1 MAIKTL
7 IKRFFSGNT
16 PILMVFI
23 LLLTSLYLMS
33 SATHNSLLFGR
44 LYSLLLGINFLA
56 TLLLLLLIVKSLWL
70 LIQQYR
76 QGKTGSRLTTK
87 LVVMFVILS
96 VTPVSVVYYFSLDF
110 LQRGI
115 DSWFDVRVENALK
128 DALELSQTSLGV
140 RMRELLRQTEQMSP
154 RLNAISNELATLT
167 LNELRTESGANEL
180 TLFTNDG
187 RIIASSSSETTRLLP
202 QQLEDNTLQQ
212 LRQGYHDVGLVPIP
226 EIGLHI
232 RIAINLENPDPAL
245 DGRIL
250 NLLYPITGRIN
261 ELADS
266 VQTAFSQYQEIS
278 YLRIP
283 LKYSFI
289 LTLSLILLL
298 SILTSIWAAFFAARR
313 MVAPISDLVEG
324 TRAVAAGNYEK
335 RLPLPGKDELGFL
348 VRSFNEMTQKIALA
362 QENARVSQQQAEA
375 QHSYL
380 EAVLGNLSSGVITL
394 DIHNLL
400 QTTNHAANQILDASL
415 TPFIGHFLDDATEK
429 HLHLQHFIDA
439 IYPHIEAKE
448 EQWQE
453 EVTLFARGGRKILI
467 CRGTMLH
474 SSLSSVVGDDEL
486 NEGTIIVFDDVTE
499 QVKAQRNAAWGEVA
513 RRLAHEI
520 KNPLTPIQLSAE
532 RIRHKYLHKMDPQ
545 DADIL
550 DRSTHTIVQ
559 QVETLKEMVKAFS
572 DYARMPSLNLDTI
585 DLHMIIN
592 EVLDLYLDSNNNTE
606 FSVTLDPSNPMIE
619 ADIGRLRQLLHNL
632 IINALEANQESLH
645 QVKQHKDQKN
655 QQQTIYISTRCA
667 EEHAC
672 RYVELKITD
681 TGPGI
686 AEGMFDQLFEPYV
699 TTKPKGSGLGL
710 AIVKKIVEEHGGMI
724 FAENAENCG
733 ASIIIR
739 LPVKKSTSI
748 ISKSEKL
755 NNDNDDAAA

>member
-1 MAIKTL
+1 MAIKT
-7 IKRFFSGNT
+7 IIQRFFSGNT
-16 PILMVFI
+16 PIALVVV
-23 LLLTSLYLMS
+23 LLLASLYLMS
-33 SATHNSLLFGR
+33 IATHNSLLFGR
-44 LYSLLLGINFLA
+44 LYSLLLSINFIA
-56 TLLLLLLIVKSLWL
+56 TILLVGLIGKSVWH

-76 QGKTGSRLTTK
+76 QGKTGSRLTTR

-96 VTPVSVVYYFSLDF
+96 TTPVSVVYYFSLDF

-115 DSWFDVRVENALK
+115 DSWFDVRVENALT
-128 DALELSQTSLGV
+128 DALELSKASLGV
-140 RMRELLRQTEQMSP
+140 RTRELLRQTQQMSP

-167 LNELRTESGANEL
+167 LNELRIESGANEL

-187 RIIASSSSETTRLLP
+187 RIVASSIQETTRLLP
-202 QQLEDNTLQQ
+202 QHLEDSTLQR
-212 LRQGYHDVGLVPIP
+212 LRQGQDDFGLVPIP
-226 EIGLHI
+226 DIGLHI
-232 RIAINLENPDPAL
+232 RIAINMANPDPAL

-250 NLLYPITGRIN
+250 QLLYPITPRIN
-261 ELADS
+261 ELAEN
-266 VQTAFSQYQEIS
+266 VQEAFSAVRSLTI
-278 YLRIP
+278 LRLP

-348 VRSFNEMTQKIALA
+348 VRSFNEMTQKISLA
-362 QENARVSQQQAEA
+362 QDNARVSQQQAEA
-375 QHSYL
+375 QHQYL
-380 EAVLGNLSSGVITL
+380 ETVLSNLSSGVITL
-394 DIHNLL
+394 DINNFL
-400 QTTNHAANQILDASL
+400 QTSNHAANQILNASL
-415 TPFIGHFLDDATEK
+415 TPFIGHFLDDSLDENP
-429 HLHLQHFIDA
+429 HLHHFIDA

-448 EQWQE
+448 PQWQE
-453 EVTLFARGGRKILI
+453 EVILFTGGGRKILI
-467 CRGTMLH
+467 CRGTLL
-474 SSLSSVVGDDEL
+474 LSSADNL
-486 NEGTIIVFDDVTE
+486 EGGSIIVFDDVTE
-499 QVKAQRNAAWGEVA
+499 RVKDQRSAAWGEVA

-532 RIRHKYLHKMDPQ
+532 RIRHKYLHTMDPK

-559 QVETLKEMVKAFS
+559 QVETLKEMVKSFS
-572 DYARMPSLNLDTI
+572 DYARMPTLNLDNI
-585 DLHMIIN
+585 NLNQIIT
-592 EVLDLYLDSNNNTE
+592 EVLDLYLTSHNDTLY
-606 FSVTLDPSNPMIE
+606 SVTLDPSNPTIE

-632 IINALEANQESLH
+632 IKNALEANQENHSES
-645 QVKQHKDQKN
+645 QRKTKEEK
-655 QQQTIYISTRCA
+655 IYISTRCA

-672 RYVELKITD
+672 RYVEIKITD

-686 AEGMFDQLFEPYV
+686 AEEMFDQLFEPYI

-724 FAENAENCG
+724 FAENAENSG

-739 LPVKKSTSI
+739 LPVKRLESLPLEADHSN
-748 ISKSEKL
+748 L
-755 NNDNDDAAA
+755 NNDATA

>member
-1 MAIKTL
+1 MAIKTI

-16 PILMVFI
+16 PIAVVVV

-33 SATHNSLLFGR
+33 VATHNSLLFGR
-44 LYSLLLGINFLA
+44 LYSLLLGINLIA
-56 TLLLLLLIVKSLWL
+56 TILLVILIGKSVWH

-76 QGKTGSRLTTK
+76 QGKTGSRLTTR
-87 LVVMFVILS
+87 LVVMFVVLS

-115 DSWFDVRVENALK
+115 DSWFDVRVENALN
-128 DALELSQTSLGV
+128 DALELSKTSLGV
-140 RMRELLRQTEQMSP
+140 RTRELLRQTQYMSP

-167 LNELRTESGANEL
+167 LNELREESGANEL

-187 RIIASSSSETTRLLP
+187 RIIASSISETTRLLP
-202 QQLEDNTLQQ
+202 QHLEDSTLQR
-212 LRQGYHDVGLVPIP
+212 LRLGQDDIGLVPIP

-232 RIAINLENPDPAL
+232 RIAINMANPDPIL

-250 NLLYPITGRIN
+250 QLLYPITPRIN
-261 ELADS
+261 QLAEN
-266 VQTAFSQYQEIS
+266 VQKAFSAVRS
-278 YLRIP
+278 LTVLRLP

-348 VRSFNEMTQKIALA
+348 VRSFNEMTQKISMA
-362 QENARVSQQQAEA
+362 QESARISQQEAEA
-375 QHSYL
+375 QHGYL
-380 EAVLGNLSSGVITL
+380 ETILGNLSSGVITL
-394 DIHNLL
+394 DTHNFL
-400 QTTNHAANQILDASL
+400 QTSNHAANQILSASL
-415 TPFIGHFLDDATEK
+415 TPFIGNFLDDALEENQ
-429 HLHLQHFIDA
+429 HLQHFVDA
-439 IYPHIEAKE
+439 IYPHLEAKE
-448 EQWQE
+448 KQWQE
-453 EVTLFARGGRKILI
+453 EVILFIGGSRKILI
-467 CRGTMLH
+467 CRGTRLTT
-474 SSLSSVVGDDEL
+474 SIN
-486 NEGTIIVFDDVTE
+486 NENNENGNIIVFDDVTE
-499 QVKAQRNAAWGEVA
+499 LVKAQRNAAWGEVA

-532 RIRHKYLHKMDPQ
+532 RIRHKYLDKMDKKE
-545 DADIL
+545 ADIL

-572 DYARMPSLNLDTI
+572 DYARMPTLQLDTI
-585 DLHMIIN
+585 NLNQIIN
-592 EVLDLYLDSNNNTE
+592 EVLDLYLSPDNETLY
-606 FSVTLDPSNPMIE
+606 SVTLDPSNPSIE

-632 IINALEANQESLH
+632 IKNALEANQENHSQSQREL
-645 QVKQHKDQKN
+645 KDDK
-655 QQQTIYISTRCA
+655 IYITTRCA

-672 RYVELKITD
+672 RYVELIITD

-686 AEGMFDQLFEPYV
+686 AENMFDQLFEPYV

-724 FAENAENCG
+724 FAENAENRG

-739 LPVKKSTSI
+739 LPVKKSTSLFLEPD
-748 ISKSEKL
+748 KTTK
-755 NNDNDDAAA
+755 NNKDAAA

>member
-1 MAIKTL
+1 MAIKTI
-7 IKRFFSGNT
+7 IKNIFSGNT
-16 PILMVFI
+16 PIAIVVV

-33 SATHNSLLFGR
+33 VATHNSLLFGR
-44 LYSLLLGINFLA
+44 LYSLLIGINLIA
-56 TLLLLLLIVKSLWL
+56 AILLIGLIGKSVWH

-76 QGKTGSRLTTK
+76 EGKTGSRLTTR
-87 LVVMFVILS
+87 LVIMFVVLS
-96 VTPVSVVYYFSLDF
+96 ATPVSVVYYFSLDF

-115 DSWFDVRVENALK
+115 DSWFDVRVESALN
-128 DALELSQTSLGV
+128 DALELSKTSLGV

-167 LNELRTESGANEL
+167 LNELRLESGANEL

-187 RIIASSSSETTRLLP
+187 RIIASSISETTRLLP
-202 QQLEDNTLQQ
+202 QHLEDNTLQR
-212 LRQGYHDVGLVPIP
+212 LRQGHDDFGLVPVP

-232 RIAINLENPDPAL
+232 RIAINVANPDPVL

-250 NLLYPITGRIN
+250 QLLYPITPRIN
-261 ELADS
+261 QLAEN
-266 VQTAFSQYQEIS
+266 VQEAFSS
-278 YLRIP
+278 VRSLTVLRLP

-348 VRSFNEMTQKIALA
+348 VRSFNEMTQKISLA
-362 QENARVSQQQAEA
+362 QESARISQQEAET
-375 QHSYL
+375 QHGYL
-380 EAVLGNLSSGVITL
+380 ETILGNLSSGVITL
-394 DIHNLL
+394 DANNFL
-400 QTTNHAANQILDASL
+400 QTSNHAANQILSASL
-415 TPFIGHFLDDATEK
+415 TPFIGHFLDDALEK
-429 HLHLQHFIDA
+429 HQHLQSFIDA
-439 IYPHIEAKE
+439 IYPYIDAKQ

-453 EVTLFARGGRKILI
+453 EVILHIGGSRKILI
-467 CRGTMLH
+467 CRGT
-474 SSLSSVVGDDEL
+474 SLSVSTN
-486 NEGTIIVFDDVTE
+486 NEDGTIIVFDDVTE
-499 QVKAQRNAAWGEVA
+499 LVKAQRNAAWGEVA

-532 RIRHKYLHKMDPQ
+532 RIRHKYLDKMEAK

-585 DLHMIIN
+585 DLNKIIT
-592 EVLDLYLDSNNNTE
+592 EVLDLYRSSNND
-606 FSVTLDPSNPMIE
+606 TLYSISLDTTNPTIQ

-632 IINALEANQESLH
+632 IKNALEANQENHTES
-645 QVKQHKDQKN
+645 QRQAIEEK
-655 QQQTIYISTRCA
+655 IYITTRCA

-672 RYVELKITD
+672 RYVELIITD

-686 AEGMFDQLFEPYV
+686 ADDMFDQLFEPYV
-699 TTKPKGSGLGL
+699 TSKPKGSGLGL

-724 FAENAENCG
+724 FAENAENGG

-739 LPVKKSTSI
+739 LPVKKLASLHL
-748 ISKSEKL
+748 KNDSEAKNIKQ
-755 NNDNDDAAA
+755 NNNDAAA

>member
-1 MAIKTL
+1 MAIKSI
-7 IKRFFSGNT
+7 IKRIFSGNT
-16 PILMVFI
+16 PIAIVVV

-33 SATHNSLLFGR
+33 IATHNSLLFGR
-44 LYSLLLGINFLA
+44 LYSVLLGINLLA
-56 TLLLLLLIVKSLWL
+56 TFLLVGLIGKSVWH

-76 QGKTGSRLTTK
+76 QGKTGSRLTTR
-87 LVVMFVILS
+87 LVIMFVVLS
-96 VTPVSVVYYFSLDF
+96 TTPVSVVYYFSLDF

-115 DSWFDVRVENALK
+115 DSWFDVRVENALT
-128 DALELSQTSLGV
+128 DALELSKTSLGI
-140 RMRELLRQTEQMSP
+140 RTRELLRQTRQMSP
-154 RLNAISNELATLT
+154 QLNAVSNELATLT
-167 LNELRTESGANEL
+167 LNELRSKSGANEL

-187 RIIASSSSETTRLLP
+187 RIIASSISETTRLLP
-202 QQLEDNTLQQ
+202 QQLEDKTLQR
-212 LRQGYHDVGLVPIP
+212 LRQGQDDFDLVPIP

-232 RIAINLENPDPAL
+232 RIAINMANPDPVL
-245 DGRIL
+245 DARIL
-250 NLLYPITGRIN
+250 QLLYPITPRIN
-261 ELADS
+261 ELAEN
-266 VQTAFSQYQEIS
+266 VQEAFSAVRSLTI
-278 YLRIP
+278 LRLP

-348 VRSFNEMTQKIALA
+348 VRSFNEMTQKISLA
-362 QENARVSQQQAEA
+362 QENARVSQQQAES

-380 EAVLGNLSSGVITL
+380 EAVLSNLSSGVITL
-394 DIHNLL
+394 DSHHFL
-400 QTTNHAANQILDASL
+400 QTANHAANQILNASL
-415 TPFIGHFLDDATEK
+415 IPYVGHFLDDAIEENQ
-429 HLHLQHFIDA
+429 HLQHFIDA
-439 IYPHIEAKE
+439 IYPNIESNK

-453 EVTLFARGGRKILI
+453 EVVLFTGSGRKILI
-467 CRGTMLH
+467 CRGTLV
-474 SSLSSVVGDDEL
+474 SSSAEDENL
-486 NEGTIIVFDDVTE
+486 EGGTIIVFDDVTE
-499 QVKAQRNAAWGEVA
+499 LVKAQRDAAWGEVA

-532 RIRHKYLHKMDPQ
+532 RIRHKYLDKMDPEE
-545 DADIL
+545 ADIL

-572 DYARMPSLNLDTI
+572 DYARMPTLSLDSI
-585 DLHMIIN
+585 DLNKIIT
-592 EVLDLYLDSNNNTE
+592 EVLDLYLSSKDE
-606 FSVTLDPSNPMIE
+606 ALFSITLDSTNPVIE

-632 IINALEANQESLH
+632 IKNALEANQENHSES
-645 QVKQHKDQKN
+645 QRGQKEEKV
-655 QQQTIYISTRCA
+655 YISTRCA

-686 AEGMFDQLFEPYV
+686 ADEMFDQLFEPYV

-724 FAENAENCG
+724 FAENAENGG

-739 LPVKKSTSI
+739 LPVKKSAGLYLEPAH
-748 ISKSEKL
+748 EKY
-755 NNDNDDAAA
+755 NNNDAAA

>member
-1 MAIKTL
+1 MAIKS
-7 IKRFFSGNT
+7 IVKQFFSGNT
-16 PILMVFI
+16 PIVLLVV

-33 SATHNSLLFGR
+33 IATHNSLLFGQ
-44 LYSLLLGINFLA
+44 LYSLLLSINLIA
-56 TLLLLLLIVKSLWL
+56 TILLVGLIAKSVWQ

-76 QGKTGSRLTTK
+76 EGKTGSRLTVR

-110 LQRGI
+110 IQRGI
-115 DSWFDVRVENALK
+115 DSWFDVRVENALN
-128 DALELSQTSLGV
+128 DALELSKTSLGV
-140 RMRELLRQTEQMSP
+140 RTRELLRQTQQMSP

-167 LNELRTESGANEL
+167 LNELRAESGANEL

-187 RIIASSSSETTRLLP
+187 RIIASSISETTRLLP
-202 QQLEDNTLQQ
+202 QHLEDNTLQR
-212 LRQGYHDVGLVPIP
+212 LRQGQDDFGLVPFP

-232 RIAINLENPDPAL
+232 RIAINMENPDPVL

-250 NLLYPITGRIN
+250 QLLYPITPRIN
-261 ELADS
+261 QLAEN
-266 VQTAFSQYQEIS
+266 VQEAFSTVRSLTI
-278 YLRIP
+278 LRLP

-289 LTLSLILLL
+289 LTLSLVLLL

-348 VRSFNEMTQKIALA
+348 VRSFNEMTQKISLA

-380 EAVLGNLSSGVITL
+380 ETVLGNLSSGVITL
-394 DIHNLL
+394 NARNIL
-400 QTTNHAANQILDASL
+400 QTANHAADQILSTSL
-415 TPFIGHFLDDATEK
+415 TPFVGHSLDNAIEENQ
-429 HLHLQHFIDA
+429 HLQHFIDA
-439 IYPHIEAKE
+439 IYPHIDAKE
-448 EQWQE
+448 GKWQE
-453 EVTLFARGGRKILI
+453 EITLFIGGGRKILI
-467 CRGTMLH
+467 CRGTLLP
-474 SSLSSVVGDDEL
+474 LSAT
-486 NEGTIIVFDDVTE
+486 NEDPAEGNIIVFDDVTAL
-499 QVKAQRNAAWGEVA
+499 VKAQRNAAWGEVA

-532 RIRHKYLHKMDPQ
+532 RIRHKYLDKMDPKE
-545 DADIL
+545 ADIL

-585 DLHMIIN
+585 DLNKIIT
-592 EVLDLYLDSNNNTE
+592 EVLDLYISPNNDTI
-606 FSVTLDPSNPMIE
+606 FSVTLDPGNPTIE

-632 IINALEANQESLH
+632 IKNALEANQENHTES
-645 QVKQHKDQKN
+645 QRQKRDEK
-655 QQQTIYISTRCA
+655 IYISTRCA
-667 EEHAC
+667 EEQAC
-672 RYVELKITD
+672 RYVEVKITD

-686 AEGMFDQLFEPYV
+686 ADEMFDQLFEPYI
-699 TTKPKGSGLGL
+699 TSKPKGSGLGL

-724 FAENAENCG
+724 FAENAKNGG
-733 ASIIIR
+733 ASIIITF
-739 LPVKKSTSI
+739 PVINSAGLYSAQNLEVENIKHN
-748 ISKSEKL
+748 
-755 NNDNDDAAA
+755 NNDATA

>member
-1 MAIKTL
+1 MAVKTL

-16 PILMVFI
+16 PVAVVVV

-33 SATHNSLLFGR
+33 IATHNSLLFGR
-44 LYSLLLGINFLA
+44 LYSVLLGINFLA
-56 TLLLLLLIVKSLWL
+56 TILLVILIGKSVWH

-76 QGKTGSRLTTK
+76 EGKTGSRLTAR

-115 DSWFDVRVENALK
+115 DSWFDVRVENALN
-128 DALELSQTSLGV
+128 DALELSKTSLGV
-140 RMRELLRQTEQMSP
+140 RMRELLRQTKLMSH
-154 RLNAISNELATLT
+154 RINAISNEMATLT
-167 LNELRTESGANEL
+167 LNELRIESGANEL
-180 TLFTNDG
+180 TLFSSNG
-187 RIIASSSSETTRLLP
+187 RIIASSISETTRLLP
-202 QQLEDNTLQQ
+202 QHLEDGALQR
-212 LRQGYHDVGLVPIP
+212 LRQGQDDFGLVPIP

-232 RIAINLENPDPAL
+232 RIAINIANVDPVL

-250 NLLYPITGRIN
+250 QLLYPVTDRIN
-261 ELADS
+261 ELAEN
-266 VQTAFSQYQEIS
+266 VQEAFSAVRSLTI
-278 YLRIP
+278 LRLP

-289 LTLSLILLL
+289 LTLSLVLLL

-348 VRSFNEMTQKIALA
+348 VRSFNQMTQKIALA
-362 QENARVSQQQAEA
+362 QESARVSQQQAEA

-380 EAVLGNLSSGVITL
+380 ETVLGNLSSGVITL
-394 DIHNLL
+394 DAHHFL
-400 QTTNHAANQILDASL
+400 QTSNHAAHQILSASI
-415 TPFIGHFLDDATEK
+415 TPYIGHFLDDAIDEYQ
-429 HLHLQHFIDA
+429 HLQHFIDA
-439 IYPHIEAKE
+439 ISPHIDAHE

-453 EVTLFARGGRKILI
+453 EITLFVGGIRKILI
-467 CRGTMLH
+467 CRGTLL
-474 SSLSSVVGDDEL
+474 SLPAD
-486 NEGTIIVFDDVTE
+486 NENTQGGTIIVFDDVTE
-499 QVKAQRNAAWGEVA
+499 LVKAQRNAAWGEVA

-532 RIRHKYLHKMDPQ
+532 RIRHKYLDKMSAE

-572 DYARMPSLNLDTI
+572 DYARMPALNLNI
-585 DLHMIIN
+585 VDLHKIIG
-592 EVLDLYLDSNNNTE
+592 EVLDLYLDANDTTQ
-606 FSVTLDPSNPMIE
+606 FSVTLDKSTPMIE

-632 IINALEANQESLH
+632 IKNALEANLENNKENT
-645 QVKQHKDQKN
+645 V
-655 QQQTIYISTRCA
+655 YISTRCA
-667 EEHAC
+667 EEHSC
-672 RYVELKITD
+672 RFVELKITD

-686 AEGMFDQLFEPYV
+686 ADEMFDQLFEPYV

-724 FAENAENCG
+724 FAENAEIGG

-739 LPVKKSTSI
+739 LPVKKTNSMI
-748 ISKSEKL
+748 EK
-755 NNDNDDAAA
+755 A

>member
-7 IKRFFSGNT
+7 IKRFFSGNS
-16 PILMVFI
+16 PIAVVVV
-23 LLLTSLYLMS
+23 LLLASLYLMS
-33 SATHNSLLFGR
+33 IATHNSLLFGR
-44 LYSLLLGINFLA
+44 LYSVLLGINLLA
-56 TLLLLLLIVKSLWL
+56 TILLIILIGKSVWH

-76 QGKTGSRLTTK
+76 QGKTGSRLTTR
-87 LVVMFVILS
+87 LVIMFVILS
-96 VTPVSVVYYFSLDF
+96 TTPVSVVYYFSLDF

-115 DSWFDVRVENALK
+115 DSWFDVRVENALT
-128 DALELSQTSLGV
+128 DALELSKTSLGV
-140 RMRELLRQTEQMSP
+140 RMRELLRQTKLMAP
-154 RLNAISNELATLT
+154 RLNAISNELTTLT
-167 LNELRTESGANEL
+167 LNELRNESGANEL
-180 TLFTNDG
+180 TLFSNNG
-187 RIIASSSSETTRLLP
+187 RIIASSISETTRLLP
-202 QQLEDNTLQQ
+202 QQLEDSTLLK
-212 LRQGYHDVGLVPIP
+212 LRLGQDDFGLVPIP

-232 RIAINLENPDPAL
+232 RISINMENPDPAL

-250 NLLYPITGRIN
+250 QLLYPVTPRIN
-261 ELADS
+261 ELAEN
-266 VQTAFSQYQEIS
+266 VQQAFSAVRSLTI
-278 YLRIP
+278 LRLP

-348 VRSFNEMTQKIALA
+348 VRSFNEMTQKIAMA
-362 QENARVSQQQAEA
+362 QESARISQQQAET
-375 QHSYL
+375 QHGYL
-380 EAVLGNLSSGVITL
+380 ESILGNLSSGVITL
-394 DIHNLL
+394 NSHNFL
-400 QTTNHAANQILDASL
+400 QTTNHAANHILSASL
-415 TPFIGHFLDDATEK
+415 TPYIGHFLDDAIEENPQ
-429 HLHLQHFIDA
+429 LQQLVDA

-448 EQWQE
+448 KQWQE
-453 EVTLFARGGRKILI
+453 EVTLFIGGTRKILI
-467 CRGTMLH
+467 CRGTLI
-474 SSLSSVVGDDEL
+474 SLSTHTENLENGS
-486 NEGTIIVFDDVTE
+486 IIVFDDVTE
-499 QVKAQRNAAWGEVA
+499 LVKAQRNAAWGEVA

-532 RIRHKYLHKMDPQ
+532 RIRHKYLEKMNIE

-572 DYARMPSLNLDTI
+572 DYARMPILTLDTI
-585 DLHMIIN
+585 DLNKIIT
-592 EVLDLYLDSNNNTE
+592 EVLDLYVSSNNDTLYSITLDS
-606 FSVTLDPSNPMIE
+606 SNPEIE
-619 ADIGRLRQLLHNL
+619 ADIGRFRQLLHNL
-632 IINALEANQESLH
+632 IKNALEANQENHSES
-645 QVKQHKDQKN
+645 QRETKDEK
-655 QQQTIYISTRCA
+655 IYISTRCA

-686 AEGMFDQLFEPYV
+686 AEDMFDQLFEPYV

-724 FAENAENCG
+724 FAENAKEGG

-739 LPVKKSTSI
+739 LPVKKTS
-748 ISKSEKL
+748 SSLFET
-755 NNDNDDAAA
+755 DNINQDNDAAA

>member
-7 IKRFFSGNT
+7 IKKLFSGNT
-16 PILMVFI
+16 PIAFVVV

-33 SATHNSLLFGR
+33 IATHNSLLFGR
-44 LYSLLLGINFLA
+44 LYSLLLGINLLA
-56 TLLLLLLIVKSLWL
+56 TILLVGLITKSVWH

-76 QGKTGSRLTTK
+76 QGKTGSRLTAR
-87 LVVMFVILS
+87 LVIMFVILS
-96 VTPVSVVYYFSLDF
+96 TTPVSVVYYFSLDF

-115 DSWFDVRVENALK
+115 DSWFDVRIENALT
-128 DALELSQTSLGV
+128 DALELSKSSLGV
-140 RMRELLRQTEQMSP
+140 RTRELLRQTQLMSP
-154 RLNAISNELATLT
+154 RLNAVSNELATLT

-187 RIIASSSSETTRLLP
+187 RIIASSISETTRLLP
-202 QQLEDNTLQQ
+202 QHLEDNTLQR
-212 LRQGYHDVGLVPIP
+212 LRLGQDDLGLVPIP

-232 RIAINLENPDPAL
+232 RIAINMANPDPIL

-250 NLLYPITGRIN
+250 QLLYPITPRIN
-261 ELADS
+261 ELAEN
-266 VQTAFSQYQEIS
+266 VQKAFSAVRSLAI
-278 YLRIP
+278 LRLP

-348 VRSFNEMTQKIALA
+348 VRSFNEMTQKISLA

-380 EAVLGNLSSGVITL
+380 ETVLGNLSSGVITL
-394 DIHNLL
+394 DAHNFL
-400 QTTNHAANQILDASL
+400 QTSNHAANQILAASL
-415 TPFIGHFLDDATEK
+415 TPFIGHFLEDAIEE
-429 HLHLQHFIDA
+429 HQHLQHFVDA
-439 IYPHIEAKE
+439 IYPHIDAKE
-448 EQWQE
+448 AQWQE
-453 EVTLFARGGRKILI
+453 EVTLFTGGGRKILI
-467 CRGTMLH
+467 CRGTL
-474 SSLSSVVGDDEL
+474 LSSSSEDDLLESG
-486 NEGTIIVFDDVTE
+486 NIIVFDDVTE
-499 QVKAQRNAAWGEVA
+499 LVKAQRNAAWGEVA

-532 RIRHKYLHKMDPQ
+532 RIRHKYLDKMDAK

-572 DYARMPSLNLDTI
+572 DYARMPTLNLDTI
-585 DLHMIIN
+585 NLNNIIK
-592 EVLDLYLDSNNNTE
+592 EVLDLYISPNNNTLY
-606 FSVTLDPSNPMIE
+606 SVSLDSSNPTIE

-632 IINALEANQESLH
+632 IKNALEANQEKHSES
-645 QVKQHKDQKN
+645 QCQSSDEK
-655 QQQTIYISTRCA
+655 IYISTRCA

-686 AEGMFDQLFEPYV
+686 AKDMFDQLFEPYV

-724 FAENAENCG
+724 FAENAENGG

-739 LPVKKSTSI
+739 LPVKKLNSI
-748 ISKSEKL
+748 FLNTEDPNYN
-755 NNDNDDAAA
+755 NNDATV

>member
-1 MAIKTL
+1 MAIKSI
-7 IKRFFSGNT
+7 IKRLFSGNT
-16 PILMVFI
+16 PIAIVVV
-23 LLLTSLYLMS
+23 LLLTSLYLLS
-33 SATHNSLLFGR
+33 IATHNSLLFGR
-44 LYSLLLGINFLA
+44 LYSVLLGTNLLA
-56 TLLLLLLIVKSLWL
+56 TFLLVGLIGKSVWH

-76 QGKTGSRLTTK
+76 QGKTGSRLTTR

-96 VTPVSVVYYFSLDF
+96 TTPVSVVYYFSLDF

-115 DSWFDVRVENALK
+115 DSWFDVRVENALT
-128 DALELSQTSLGV
+128 DALELSKASLGV
-140 RMRELLRQTEQMSP
+140 RTRELLRQTRQMSP
-154 RLNAISNELATLT
+154 QLNAVSNELATLT
-167 LNELRTESGANEL
+167 LNELRSKSGANEL

-187 RIIASSSSETTRLLP
+187 RIIASSISETTRLLP
-202 QQLEDNTLQQ
+202 QQLEDKTLQR
-212 LRQGYHDVGLVPIP
+212 LRQGQDDFDLVPIP

-232 RIAINLENPDPAL
+232 RIAINMANPDPVL
-245 DGRIL
+245 DARIL
-250 NLLYPITGRIN
+250 QLLYPITPRIN
-261 ELADS
+261 ELAEN
-266 VQTAFSQYQEIS
+266 VQEAFSAVRSLTI
-278 YLRIP
+278 LRLP

-348 VRSFNEMTQKIALA
+348 VRSFNEMTQKISLA
-362 QENARVSQQQAEA
+362 QENARVSQQQAES

-380 EAVLGNLSSGVITL
+380 EAVLSNLSSGVITL
-394 DIHNLL
+394 DSHHFL
-400 QTTNHAANQILDASL
+400 QTANHAANQILNASL
-415 TPFIGHFLDDATEK
+415 IPYVGHFLDDAIEENQ
-429 HLHLQHFIDA
+429 HLQHFIDA
-439 IYPHIEAKE
+439 IYPNIESKK

-453 EVTLFARGGRKILI
+453 EVTLFTGGGRKILI
-467 CRGTMLH
+467 CRGTLV
-474 SSLSSVVGDDEL
+474 SSSAEDENL
-486 NEGTIIVFDDVTE
+486 EGGTIIVFDDVTE
-499 QVKAQRNAAWGEVA
+499 LVKAQRSAAWGEVA

-532 RIRHKYLHKMDPQ
+532 RIRHKYLDKMDPKE
-545 DADIL
+545 ADIL

-572 DYARMPSLNLDTI
+572 DYARMPTLSLDSI
-585 DLHMIIN
+585 DLNKIIT
-592 EVLDLYLDSNNNTE
+592 EVLDLYLSPKNDAL
-606 FSVTLDPSNPMIE
+606 FSVTLDSTNPVIE

-632 IINALEANQESLH
+632 IKNALEANQENHTES
-645 QVKQHKDQKN
+645 QRGQKEEKV
-655 QQQTIYISTRCA
+655 YISTRCA

-686 AEGMFDQLFEPYV
+686 ADEMFDQLFEPYV

-710 AIVKKIVEEHGGMI
+710 AIVKKIVEEHGGTI
-724 FAENAENCG
+724 FAENAENGG

-739 LPVKKSTSI
+739 LPVKKTAGLYLEPTH
-748 ISKSEKL
+748 EKYT
-755 NNDNDDAAA
+755 NNDAAA

>member
-1 MAIKTL
+1 MAIRTL
-7 IKRFFSGNT
+7 IKNLFSGNT
-16 PILMVFI
+16 PVAFVVV

-33 SATHNSLLFGR
+33 VATHNSLLFGR
-44 LYSLLLGINFLA
+44 LYSLLLGINLLA
-56 TLLLLLLIVKSLWL
+56 TILLVGLITKSVWH

-76 QGKTGSRLTTK
+76 QGKTGSRLTAR
-87 LVVMFVILS
+87 LVIMFVILS
-96 VTPVSVVYYFSLDF
+96 TTPVSVVYYFSLDF

-115 DSWFDVRVENALK
+115 DSWFDVRIENALT
-128 DALELSQTSLGV
+128 DALELSKSSLGV
-140 RMRELLRQTEQMSP
+140 RTRELLRQTQLMSP
-154 RLNAISNELATLT
+154 RLNAVSNELATLT
-167 LNELRTESGANEL
+167 LNELRAESGANEL

-187 RIIASSSSETTRLLP
+187 RIIASSISETTRLLP
-202 QQLEDNTLQQ
+202 QHLEDNTLQR
-212 LRQGYHDVGLVPIP
+212 LRLGQDDLGLVPIP

-232 RIAINLENPDPAL
+232 RIAINMANPDPIL

-250 NLLYPITGRIN
+250 QLLYPITPRIN
-261 ELADS
+261 ELAEN
-266 VQTAFSQYQEIS
+266 VQKAFSAVRSLTI
-278 YLRIP
+278 LRLP

-348 VRSFNEMTQKIALA
+348 VRSFNEMTQKISLA

-380 EAVLGNLSSGVITL
+380 ETVLGNLSSGVITL
-394 DIHNLL
+394 DAHNFL
-400 QTTNHAANQILDASL
+400 QTSNHAANQILAASL
-415 TPFIGHFLDDATEK
+415 TPFIGHFLEDAIEE
-429 HLHLQHFIDA
+429 HQHLQHFVDA
-439 IYPHIEAKE
+439 IYPHIDAKE
-448 EQWQE
+448 AQWQE
-453 EVTLFARGGRKILI
+453 EVTLFTGGGRKILI
-467 CRGTMLH
+467 CRGTLLT
-474 SSLSSVVGDDEL
+474 SSTEDDLLESG
-486 NEGTIIVFDDVTE
+486 NIIVFDDVTE
-499 QVKAQRNAAWGEVA
+499 LVKAQRNAAWGEVA

-532 RIRHKYLHKMDPQ
+532 RIRHKYLDKMDAK

-572 DYARMPSLNLDTI
+572 DYARMPTLNLDTI
-585 DLHMIIN
+585 NLNSIIK
-592 EVLDLYLDSNNNTE
+592 EVLDLYISPNSDTLYSVNLDS
-606 FSVTLDPSNPMIE
+606 SNPTIE

-632 IINALEANQESLH
+632 IKNALEANQEKHSES
-645 QVKQHKDQKN
+645 QRQSSDEK
-655 QQQTIYISTRCA
+655 IYISTRCA

-686 AEGMFDQLFEPYV
+686 AKDMFDQLFEPYV

-724 FAENAENCG
+724 FAENAENGG

-739 LPVKKSTSI
+739 LPVKKLNSI
-748 ISKSEKL
+748 FLNTEDPNYN
-755 NNDNDDAAA
+755 NNDATV

>member
-1 MAIKTL
+1 
-7 IKRFFSGNT
+7 
-16 PILMVFI
+16 
-23 LLLTSLYLMS
+23 MS
-33 SATHNSLLFGR
+33 IATHNSLLFGR
-44 LYSLLLGINFLA
+44 LYSLLLGINFIA
-56 TLLLLLLIVKSLWL
+56 TILLVGLIGKSVWH

-76 QGKTGSRLTTK
+76 QGKTGSRLTTR

-96 VTPVSVVYYFSLDF
+96 STPVSVVYYFSLDF

-115 DSWFDVRVENALK
+115 DSWFDVRVENALT
-128 DALELSQTSLGV
+128 DALELSKTSLGV
-140 RMRELLRQTEQMSP
+140 RTRELLRQTQQMSP

-167 LNELRTESGANEL
+167 LNELRLESGANEL

-187 RIIASSSSETTRLLP
+187 RIVASSIQETTRLLP
-202 QQLEDNTLQQ
+202 QHLEDNTLQR
-212 LRQGYHDVGLVPIP
+212 LRQGQDDFGLVPIP

-232 RIAINLENPDPAL
+232 RIAINMANPDPAL

-250 NLLYPITGRIN
+250 QLLYPITPRIN
-261 ELADS
+261 KLAEN
-266 VQTAFSQYQEIS
+266 VQEAFSAVRSLSI
-278 YLRIP
+278 LRLP

-348 VRSFNEMTQKIALA
+348 VRSFNEMTQKISLA
-362 QENARVSQQQAEA
+362 QDNARVSQQQAEA
-375 QHSYL
+375 QHQYL
-380 EAVLGNLSSGVITL
+380 ETVLSNLSSGVITL
-394 DIHNLL
+394 DINNFL
-400 QTTNHAANQILDASL
+400 QTSNHAANQILNATL
-415 TPFIGHFLDDATEK
+415 TPFIGHFLDDALDENS
-429 HLHLQHFIDA
+429 HLQHFIDA

-448 EQWQE
+448 HQWQE
-453 EVTLFARGGRKILI
+453 EVTLFTGGGRKILI
-467 CRGTMLH
+467 CRGTLL
-474 SSLSSVVGDDEL
+474 LSSADNL
-486 NEGTIIVFDDVTE
+486 EGGSIIVFDDVTE
-499 QVKAQRNAAWGEVA
+499 RVKDQRNAAWGEVA

-532 RIRHKYLHKMDPQ
+532 RIRHKYLEKMNPE

-559 QVETLKEMVKAFS
+559 QVETLKEMVKSFS
-572 DYARMPSLNLDTI
+572 DYARMPTLNLDNI
-585 DLHMIIN
+585 NLNKIIT
-592 EVLDLYLDSNNNTE
+592 EVLDLYRSSSSDTLY
-606 FSVTLDPSNPMIE
+606 SVTLDASNPTIE
-619 ADIGRLRQLLHNL
+619 ADIGRLRQLLNNL
-632 IINALEANQESLH
+632 IKNALEANQLNHTESQRH
-645 QVKQHKDQKN
+645 SKDEKV
-655 QQQTIYISTRCA
+655 YISTRCA

-686 AEGMFDQLFEPYV
+686 AEEMFDQLFEPYV

-710 AIVKKIVEEHGGMI
+710 AIVKKIVEEHGGII
-724 FAENAENCG
+724 FAENAENSG

-739 LPVKKSTSI
+739 LPVKRLESLQVDTDS
-748 ISKSEKL
+748 L
-755 NNDNDDAAA
+755 NYNNNMTA

>member
-1 MAIKTL
+1 MVFMAIKKL
-7 IKRFFSGNT
+7 IKRFFSSNA
-16 PILMVFI
+16 PIAVVVI

-33 SATHNSLLFGR
+33 VATHNSLLFGR
-44 LYSLLLGINFLA
+44 LYSLLLGVNLLA
-56 TLLLLLLIVKSLWL
+56 TILLIALIGKSLWH

-76 QGKTGSRLTTK
+76 QGKTGSRLTAR

-115 DSWFDVRVENALK
+115 DSWFDVRVENALN
-128 DALELSQTSLGV
+128 DALELSKTSLGV
-140 RMRELLRQTEQMSP
+140 RMRELLRQTQQMSP
-154 RLNAISNELATLT
+154 RLNAVSNELATLT
-167 LNELRTESGANEL
+167 LNELRSESGANEL

-187 RIIASSSSETTRLLP
+187 RIIASSISETTRLLP
-202 QQLEDNTLQQ
+202 QQLEDSTLQR
-212 LRQGYHDVGLVPIP
+212 LRQGQDDFGLVPIP

-232 RIAINLENPDPAL
+232 RIAINMANPDPVL

-250 NLLYPITGRIN
+250 QLLYPITPRIN
-261 ELADS
+261 QLAEN
-266 VQTAFSQYQEIS
+266 VQEAFSAVRSLTI
-278 YLRIP
+278 LRLP

-348 VRSFNEMTQKIALA
+348 VRSFNEMTQKISLA
-362 QENARVSQQQAEA
+362 QDNARISQQQAEA

-380 EAVLGNLSSGVITL
+380 ETVLGNLSSGVITL
-394 DIHNLL
+394 DTYNFL
-400 QTTNHAANQILDASL
+400 QTTNHAANQILSAIL
-415 TPFIGHFLDDATEK
+415 TPYIGYFLDDAIEANP
-429 HLHLQHFIDA
+429 HLQHFVDA
-439 IYPHIEAKE
+439 IYPHIEAKDK
-448 EQWQE
+448 QWQE
-453 EVTLFARGGRKILI
+453 EVILFIGGTRKILI
-467 CRGTMLH
+467 CRGTLI
-474 SSLSSVVGDDEL
+474 SLSSS
-486 NEGTIIVFDDVTE
+486 NENLEDGNIIVFDDVTE
-499 QVKAQRNAAWGEVA
+499 LVKAQRNAAWGEVA

-532 RIRHKYLHKMDPQ
+532 RIRHKYLDKMDAKE
-545 DADIL
+545 ADIL

-572 DYARMPSLNLDTI
+572 DYARMPSLKLNNIELNTI
-585 DLHMIIN
+585 IK
-592 EVLDLYLDSNNNTE
+592 EVLDLYISPNNDTL
-606 FSVTLDPSNPMIE
+606 FSVTLDPSNPTIE

-632 IINALEANQESLH
+632 IKNALEANQENHSEL
-645 QVKQHKDQKN
+645 QRESKDEK
-655 QQQTIYISTRCA
+655 IYISSRCA

-672 RYVELKITD
+672 RYVELIITD
-681 TGPGI
+681 TGSGI
-686 AEGMFDQLFEPYV
+686 PDDMFDQLFEPYV

-724 FAENAENCG
+724 LAENAENGG

-739 LPVKKSTSI
+739 LPVKKSSGFLLKPA
-748 ISKSEKL
+748 SL
-755 NNDNDDAAA
+755 DNNNNDTVA

>member
-1 MAIKTL
+1 MAIKT
-7 IKRFFSGNT
+7 IIRNFFSGNT
-16 PILMVFI
+16 PIAIVVV

-33 SATHNSLLFGR
+33 IATHNSLLFGR
-44 LYSLLLGINFLA
+44 LYSLLIGINLIA
-56 TLLLLLLIVKSLWL
+56 TILLVGLIGKSVWH

-76 QGKTGSRLTTK
+76 QGKTGSRLTTR
-87 LVVMFVILS
+87 LVFMFVILS
-96 VTPVSVVYYFSLDF
+96 ATPVSVVYYFSLDF

-115 DSWFDVRVENALK
+115 DSWFDVRVENALN
-128 DALELSQTSLGV
+128 DALELSKTSLGV
-140 RMRELLRQTEQMSP
+140 RMRELLRQTQQMSP

-167 LNELRTESGANEL
+167 LNELRIESGANEL

-187 RIIASSSSETTRLLP
+187 RIIASSISETTRLLP
-202 QQLEDNTLQQ
+202 QHLEDNTLQR
-212 LRQGYHDVGLVPIP
+212 LRQGQDDFGLVPIP

-232 RIAINLENPDPAL
+232 RIAINLANPDPVL

-250 NLLYPITGRIN
+250 QLLYPITPRIN
-261 ELADS
+261 QLAEN
-266 VQTAFSQYQEIS
+266 VQEAFSAVRS
-278 YLRIP
+278 LTVLRLP

-348 VRSFNEMTQKIALA
+348 VRSFNEMTQKISIA
-362 QENARVSQQQAEA
+362 QESARISQQEAET
-375 QHSYL
+375 QHGYL
-380 EAVLGNLSSGVITL
+380 ETILGNLSSGVITL
-394 DIHNLL
+394 DANNFL
-400 QTTNHAANQILDASL
+400 QTSNHAANQILSASL
-415 TPFIGHFLDDATEK
+415 TPFIGYFLDDTLEK
-429 HLHLQHFIDA
+429 HPHLQSFIDA
-439 IYPHIEAKE
+439 IYPYIDAKK
-448 EQWQE
+448 EQWQV
-453 EVTLFARGGRKILI
+453 EVNLHIGGGRKILI
-467 CRGTMLH
+467 CRGT
-474 SSLSSVVGDDEL
+474 SLSLSTS
-486 NEGTIIVFDDVTE
+486 NEDGTIIVFDDVTE
-499 QVKAQRNAAWGEVA
+499 LVKAQRNAAWGEVA

-532 RIRHKYLHKMDPQ
+532 RIRHKYLDKMDEK

-585 DLHMIIN
+585 DLNKLII
-592 EVLDLYLDSNNNTE
+592 EVLDLYISPNNDNLYSVNLDAK
-606 FSVTLDPSNPMIE
+606 NPAIE

-632 IINALEANQESLH
+632 IKNALEANQENHTES
-645 QVKQHKDQKN
+645 QRQSKDEK
-655 QQQTIYISTRCA
+655 IYITTRCA

-672 RYVELKITD
+672 HYVELTITD

-686 AEGMFDQLFEPYV
+686 ADDMFDLLFEPYV
-699 TTKPKGSGLGL
+699 TSKPKGSGLGL

-724 FAENAENCG
+724 FAENAENGG

-739 LPVKKSTSI
+739 LPVKESSGLKFTDDSVKDADVSFI
-748 ISKSEKL
+748 KQ
-755 NNDNDDAAA
+755 NNNDAAA

>member
-7 IKRFFSGNT
+7 IKRFFSGNS
-16 PILMVFI
+16 PIAVVVV
-23 LLLTSLYLMS
+23 LLLASLYLMS
-33 SATHNSLLFGR
+33 IATHNSLLFGR
-44 LYSLLLGINFLA
+44 LYSVLLGINLLA
-56 TLLLLLLIVKSLWL
+56 TILLIILIGKSVWH

-76 QGKTGSRLTTK
+76 QGKTGSRLTTR
-87 LVVMFVILS
+87 LVIMFVILS
-96 VTPVSVVYYFSLDF
+96 TTPVSVVYYFSLDF

-115 DSWFDVRVENALK
+115 DSWFDVRVENALT
-128 DALELSQTSLGV
+128 DALELSKTSLGV
-140 RMRELLRQTEQMSP
+140 RMRELLRQTKLMAP
-154 RLNAISNELATLT
+154 RLNAISNELTTLT
-167 LNELRTESGANEL
+167 LNELRNESGANEL
-180 TLFTNDG
+180 TLFSNNG
-187 RIIASSSSETTRLLP
+187 RIIASSISETTRLLP
-202 QQLEDNTLQQ
+202 QQLEDSTLLK
-212 LRQGYHDVGLVPIP
+212 LRLGQDDFGLVPIP

-232 RIAINLENPDPAL
+232 RISINMENPDPAL

-250 NLLYPITGRIN
+250 QLLYPVTPRIN
-261 ELADS
+261 ELAEN
-266 VQTAFSQYQEIS
+266 VQQAFSAVRSLTI
-278 YLRIP
+278 LRLP

-348 VRSFNEMTQKIALA
+348 VRSFNEMTQKIAMA
-362 QENARVSQQQAEA
+362 QESARISQQQAET
-375 QHSYL
+375 QHGYL
-380 EAVLGNLSSGVITL
+380 ESILGNLSSGVITL
-394 DIHNLL
+394 NSHNFL
-400 QTTNHAANQILDASL
+400 QTTNHAANHILSASL
-415 TPFIGHFLDDATEK
+415 TPYIGHFLDDAIEENPQ
-429 HLHLQHFIDA
+429 LQQLVDA

-448 EQWQE
+448 KQWQE
-453 EVTLFARGGRKILI
+453 EVTLFIGGTRKILI
-467 CRGTMLH
+467 CRGTLI
-474 SSLSSVVGDDEL
+474 SLSTHTENLENGS
-486 NEGTIIVFDDVTE
+486 IIVFDDVTE
-499 QVKAQRNAAWGEVA
+499 LVKAQRNAAWGEVA

-532 RIRHKYLHKMDPQ
+532 RIRHKYLEKMNIE

-572 DYARMPSLNLDTI
+572 DYARMPILTLDTI
-585 DLHMIIN
+585 DLNKIIT
-592 EVLDLYLDSNNNTE
+592 EVLDLYVSSNNDTLYSITLDS
-606 FSVTLDPSNPMIE
+606 SNPEIE
-619 ADIGRLRQLLHNL
+619 ADIGRFRQLLHNL
-632 IINALEANQESLH
+632 IKNALEANQENHSES
-645 QVKQHKDQKN
+645 QRETKDEK
-655 QQQTIYISTRCA
+655 IYISTRCA

-686 AEGMFDQLFEPYV
+686 AEDMFDQLFEPYV

-724 FAENAENCG
+724 FAENAKEGG

-739 LPVKKSTSI
+739 LPVKKTSSTLF
-748 ISKSEKL
+748 ET
-755 NNDNDDAAA
+755 DNINQDNDAAA

>member
-1 MAIKTL
+1 MAIKTI
-7 IKRFFSGNT
+7 IKRLFSGNT
-16 PILMVFI
+16 PIAIVVV

-33 SATHNSLLFGR
+33 IATHNSLLFGR
-44 LYSLLLGINFLA
+44 LYSLLLGINFIA
-56 TLLLLLLIVKSLWL
+56 TILLVGLIGKSVWQ

-76 QGKTGSRLTTK
+76 QGKTGSRLTVR
-87 LVVMFVILS
+87 LVIMFVILS
-96 VTPVSVVYYFSLDF
+96 ATPVSVVYYFSLDF

-115 DSWFDVRVENALK
+115 DSWFDVRVEDALN
-128 DALELSQTSLGV
+128 DALELSKTSLGV
-140 RMRELLRQTEQMSP
+140 RTRELLRQTQQMSP

-187 RIIASSSSETTRLLP
+187 RIIASSISETTRLLP
-202 QQLEDNTLQQ
+202 QHLEDSTLQL
-212 LRQGYHDVGLVPIP
+212 LRQGQDDFGLVPIP

-232 RIAINLENPDPAL
+232 RIAINMANPDPIL

-250 NLLYPITGRIN
+250 QLLYPITPRIN
-261 ELADS
+261 ELAEN
-266 VQTAFSQYQEIS
+266 VQEAFSAVRSLAI
-278 YLRIP
+278 LRLP

-348 VRSFNEMTQKIALA
+348 VRSFNEMTQKISLA
-362 QENARVSQQQAEA
+362 QDNARISQQQAEA

-380 EAVLGNLSSGVITL
+380 ETVLSNLSSGVITL
-394 DIHNLL
+394 DIDNFL
-400 QTTNHAANQILDASL
+400 QTSNHAANQILSAPL
-415 TPFIGHFLDDATEK
+415 TPFIGHFLDDALDENP
-429 HLHLQHFIDA
+429 HLQHFIDA
-439 IYPHIEAKE
+439 IYPHIESKE
-448 EQWQE
+448 PQWQE
-453 EVTLFARGGRKILI
+453 EVTVFTGGGRKILI
-467 CRGTMLH
+467 CRGTL
-474 SSLSSVVGDDEL
+474 LSTSADNL
-486 NEGTIIVFDDVTE
+486 EGGSIIVFDDVTE
-499 QVKAQRNAAWGEVA
+499 RVKAQRNAAWGEVA

-532 RIRHKYLHKMDPQ
+532 RIRHKYLDKMDAKE
-545 DADIL
+545 ADIL

-559 QVETLKEMVKAFS
+559 QVETLKEMVKSFS

-585 DLHMIIN
+585 DLNKIIT
-592 EVLDLYLDSNNNTE
+592 EVLDLYISPNNDTLY
-606 FSVTLDPSNPMIE
+606 SVTLDPGNPIIE

-632 IINALEANQESLH
+632 IKNALEANQENHTES
-645 QVKQHKDQKN
+645 QRQIKEEK
-655 QQQTIYISTRCA
+655 IYISTRCA

-724 FAENAENCG
+724 FAENAENGG

-739 LPVKKSTSI
+739 LPVKRLEGLHLEAENINHKY
-748 ISKSEKL
+748 
-755 NNDNDDAAA
+755 NDATT

>member
-7 IKRFFSGNT
+7 IKHFFSGNA
-16 PILMVFI
+16 PIAIVVV

-33 SATHNSLLFGR
+33 IATHNSLLFGR
-44 LYSLLLGINFLA
+44 LYSLLLGINLLA
-56 TLLLLLLIVKSLWL
+56 TILLVGLIGKSVWH

-76 QGKTGSRLTTK
+76 QGKTGSRLTVR
-87 LVVMFVILS
+87 LVIMFVILS

-115 DSWFDVRVENALK
+115 DSWFDVRVESALN
-128 DALELSQTSLGV
+128 DALELSKTSLGV
-140 RMRELLRQTEQMSP
+140 RSRELLRQTQQMSP

-167 LNELRTESGANEL
+167 LNELRAESGANEL

-187 RIIASSSSETTRLLP
+187 RIIASSISETTRLLP
-202 QQLEDNTLQQ
+202 QHLEDNTLQR
-212 LRQGYHDVGLVPIP
+212 LRQGQNDVGLVPVP

-232 RIAINLENPDPAL
+232 RIAISIENPDPVL

-250 NLLYPITGRIN
+250 QLLYPITPRIN
-261 ELADS
+261 ELAEN
-266 VQTAFSQYQEIS
+266 VQEAFSTVRSLTI
-278 YLRIP
+278 LRLP

-298 SILTSIWAAFFAARR
+298 SILTSIWTAFFAARR

-348 VRSFNEMTQKIALA
+348 VRSFNEMTQKISLA

-380 EAVLGNLSSGVITL
+380 ETILGNLSSGVITL
-394 DIHNLL
+394 NTKNIL
-400 QTTNHAANQILDASL
+400 QTANHAANKILSASL
-415 TPFIGHFLDDATEK
+415 TPVIGHSLNEAIED
-429 HLHLQHFIDA
+429 HQHLQNFIDA
-439 IYPHIEAKE
+439 IYPHTETKE
-448 EQWQE
+448 KQWQE
-453 EVTLFARGGRKILI
+453 EVTLFIGGSRKVLI
-467 CRGTMLH
+467 CRGTL
-474 SSLSSVVGDDEL
+474 LSSSTNNDLEDG
-486 NEGTIIVFDDVTE
+486 NIIVFDDVTE
-499 QVKAQRNAAWGEVA
+499 LVKAQRNAAWGEVA

-532 RIRHKYLHKMDPQ
+532 RIRHKYLDKMESK

-550 DRSTHTIVQ
+550 DRSTHTIIQ

-585 DLHMIIN
+585 DLNKIII
-592 EVLDLYLDSNNNTE
+592 EVLDLYRSPSNDTQLSVFSVKLDSSAPT
-606 FSVTLDPSNPMIE
+606 IE

-632 IINALEANQESLH
+632 IKNALEANQENHSESQRQL
-645 QVKQHKDQKN
+645 KEEK
-655 QQQTIYISTRCA
+655 IYISTRCA
-667 EEHAC
+667 EEHSC

-686 AEGMFDQLFEPYV
+686 AKDMFDQLFEPYV

-724 FAENAENCG
+724 FAENAENGG

-739 LPVKKSTSI
+739 LPVKNSAKLYLDYGSTPENI
-748 ISKSEKL
+748 KYN
-755 NNDNDDAAA
+755 NNDATA

>member
-7 IKRFFSGNT
+7 IKNLFSGNT
-16 PILMVFI
+16 PIAFVVV

-33 SATHNSLLFGR
+33 VATHNSLLFGR
-44 LYSLLLGINFLA
+44 LYSLLLGINLLA
-56 TLLLLLLIVKSLWL
+56 TILLVGLITKSVWH

-76 QGKTGSRLTTK
+76 QGKTGSRLTAR
-87 LVVMFVILS
+87 LVIMFVILS
-96 VTPVSVVYYFSLDF
+96 TTPVSVVYYFSLDF

-115 DSWFDVRVENALK
+115 DSWFDVKIENALT
-128 DALELSQTSLGV
+128 DALELSKSSLGV
-140 RMRELLRQTEQMSP
+140 RTRELLRQTQLMSP
-154 RLNAISNELATLT
+154 RLNAVSNELATLT
-167 LNELRTESGANEL
+167 LNELRAESGANEL

-187 RIIASSSSETTRLLP
+187 RIIASSISETTRLLP
-202 QQLEDNTLQQ
+202 QHLEDNTLQR
-212 LRQGYHDVGLVPIP
+212 LRLGQDDLGLVPIP

-232 RIAINLENPDPAL
+232 RIAINMANPDPIL

-250 NLLYPITGRIN
+250 QLLYPITPRIN
-261 ELADS
+261 ELAEN
-266 VQTAFSQYQEIS
+266 VQKAFSAVRSLTI
-278 YLRIP
+278 LRLP

-348 VRSFNEMTQKIALA
+348 VRSFNEMTQKISLA

-380 EAVLGNLSSGVITL
+380 ETVLGNLSSGVITL
-394 DIHNLL
+394 DAHNFL
-400 QTTNHAANQILDASL
+400 QTSNHAANQILAASL
-415 TPFIGHFLDDATEK
+415 TPFIGHFLEDAIEE
-429 HLHLQHFIDA
+429 HQHIQHFVDA
-439 IYPHIEAKE
+439 IYPHIDAKE
-448 EQWQE
+448 AQWQE
-453 EVTLFARGGRKILI
+453 EVTLFTGGGRKILI
-467 CRGTMLH
+467 CRGTLLT
-474 SSLSSVVGDDEL
+474 SSTEDDLLESG
-486 NEGTIIVFDDVTE
+486 NIIVFDDVTE
-499 QVKAQRNAAWGEVA
+499 LVKAQRNAAWGEVA

-532 RIRHKYLHKMDPQ
+532 RIRHKYLDTMDAK

-572 DYARMPSLNLDTI
+572 DYARMPTLNLDTI
-585 DLHMIIN
+585 NLNSIIK
-592 EVLDLYLDSNNNTE
+592 EVLDLYISPNSDTLYSVNLDS
-606 FSVTLDPSNPMIE
+606 SNPTIE

-632 IINALEANQESLH
+632 IKNALEANQEKHSES
-645 QVKQHKDQKN
+645 QRQSSDEK
-655 QQQTIYISTRCA
+655 IYISTRCA

-686 AEGMFDQLFEPYV
+686 AKDMFDQLFEPYV

-724 FAENAENCG
+724 FAENAENGG

-739 LPVKKSTSI
+739 LPVKKLNSI
-748 ISKSEKL
+748 FLKNEDPNYN
-755 NNDNDDAAA
+755 NNDITV